1 VEEGG
6 HRGAV
11 LLQEPQEGDR
21 PVQAPHVGPSGGR
34 PRCDRRGPRED
45 VRLPVRPAP
54 RHRNARRGRPLR
66 PAAAPVTRPAA
77 PGGGGRA
84 RRSGGRRMSERGAGF
99 GPFLLGLG
107 LGAVLGFLFAPE
119 PGEASRTKLSRKL
132 RGLRDLAAEKA
143 GELGELLDTDDEE
156 DEPTAR
162 VAIERRLT
170 EAKRRRRGGKGTS
183 VEEEDEPVA

>member
-1 VEEGG
+1 
-6 HRGAV
+6 
-11 LLQEPQEGDR
+11 
-21 PVQAPHVGPSGGR
+21 
-34 PRCDRRGPRED
+34 
-45 VRLPVRPAP
+45 
-54 RHRNARRGRPLR
+54 
-66 PAAAPVTRPAA
+66 
-77 PGGGGRA
+77 
-84 RRSGGRRMSERGAGF
+84 MSERGAGF

-119 PGEASRTKLSRKL
+119 PGAASRTKLSRKL

-170 EAKRRRRGGKGTS
+170 EAKRRRRGAKGAS
-183 VEEEDEPVA
+183 LEEEDEPVA

>member
-1 VEEGG
+1 
-6 HRGAV
+6 
-11 LLQEPQEGDR
+11 
-21 PVQAPHVGPSGGR
+21 
-34 PRCDRRGPRED
+34 
-45 VRLPVRPAP
+45 
-54 RHRNARRGRPLR
+54 
-66 PAAAPVTRPAA
+66 
-77 PGGGGRA
+77 
-84 RRSGGRRMSERGAGF
+84 MSERGAGF

-156 DEPTAR
+156 DEAPTAR

-170 EAKRRRRGGKGTS
+170 EAKRRRRGAKGAS
-183 VEEEDEPVA
+183 LDEDDEPVA

>member
-1 VEEGG
+1 
-6 HRGAV
+6 
-11 LLQEPQEGDR
+11 
-21 PVQAPHVGPSGGR
+21 
-34 PRCDRRGPRED
+34 
-45 VRLPVRPAP
+45 
-54 RHRNARRGRPLR
+54 
-66 PAAAPVTRPAA
+66 
-77 PGGGGRA
+77 
-84 RRSGGRRMSERGAGF
+84 MSERGAGF

-170 EAKRRRRGGKGTS
+170 EAKRRRRGAKGAGL
-183 VEEEDEPVA
+183 EEDEPVA